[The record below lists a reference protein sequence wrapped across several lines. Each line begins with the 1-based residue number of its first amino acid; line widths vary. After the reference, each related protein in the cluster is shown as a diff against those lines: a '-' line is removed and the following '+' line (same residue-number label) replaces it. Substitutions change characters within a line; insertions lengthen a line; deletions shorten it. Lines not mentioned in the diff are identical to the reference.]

1 MSNAKERFE
10 RFLAKKEFIFL
21 DGATGTELQKFGLN
35 LSQPSEYW
43 NLEEPQYIQ
52 AIHQGYLAAGSDIIY
67 ANTFGSSKA
76 KLAGSPFA
84 QEDLVK
90 AALEIGLKAIRES
103 GKEALLAYDMGP
115 LGKLMYPSGN
125 FTYDKAYEDFA
136 GQVRL
141 AATYGADLILIETMS
156 DLYELK
162 AAILAAKDNSS
173 LPVVCSMTFQTD
185 GRTFNGTDVE
195 TYVNFA
201 TSLGV
206 EALGINCSNGPQ
218 ALSRVIEDL
227 LRYSRIPILLKPNA
241 GMPDPATGQ
250 YNLTP
255 KSFAK
260 EMGHFAKRGIK
271 LLGGCCGTN
280 TEYIRALSSW
290 LSKMESAKRKPV
302 YQGSASSSV
311 ESLNFAEGPF
321 LIGERINPSN
331 KEALQTALQEEN
343 YAYVAKMA
351 VEQEACGAQLL
362 DVNVSVP
369 GIDQAKAM
377 EQVVLTLIAVCQ
389 IPLVLDSKD
398 PAVLE
403 AGLKAYNAKPIINS
417 LSYRRSELQTIL
429 PLAKHYGASL
439 ILLPLSDERM
449 PSSAQ
454 ERIEVL
460 ARLKEACL
468 AAGHSEADLIADILA
483 LPLEAE
489 PKAARDCLET
499 LRLCQEQLGLRTLV
513 GLSNLSYHLP
523 GRAKINAAFLQV
535 ALSAGLDFALADP
548 LQEEI
553 IDSCLTYRI
562 LQADWD
568 ALDAF
573 SRREA
578 DDKRAAVDLKID
590 RIDAD
595 ANPET
600 ALAFSIRSGL
610 LDEAKKLT
618 KTLLG
623 QGRGLDLI
631 EALLLPLLDDLGRAY
646 QEGEIYLPQLL
657 QAASAAQSALDL
669 IRQKLSLEN
678 HTENA
683 EKGQAIVMATVQGDI
698 HDIGKN
704 IAKTILENYGYRVV
718 DLGKD
723 VAPESVR
730 DAVLE
735 HDCRLVGLSALM
747 TATLPAMETTIRI
760 TKEAAP
766 DCKFMLGGAVLT
778 ENYAYKI
785 GADYFC
791 ADANSDV
798 AIAREVFKDRQ
809 ELGKR

>member
-1 MSNAKERFE
+1 MMSIAQDRFE
-10 RFLAKKEFIFL
+10 KFLAQKEFIFL

-35 LSQPSEYW
+35 LSQASEFW

-52 AIHQGYLAAGSDIIY
+52 AIHQGYLEAGSDIIY

-76 KLAGSPFA
+76 KLKAAPYP
-84 QEDLVK
+84 QEDLIK
-90 AALEIGLKAIRES
+90 AALEIGHKAIDAS

-125 FTYDKAYEDFA
+125 FSYAEAYDDFA
-136 GQVRL
+136 GQARL
-141 AATYGADLILIETMS
+141 ASRYGADLILIETMS

-162 AAILAAKDNSS
+162 AAILAAKDNSD
-173 LPVVCSMTFQTD
+173 LPVACTMTFQTD

-195 TYVNFA
+195 TYVNLA
-201 TSLGV
+201 SSLGV
-206 EALGINCSNGPQ
+206 AALGINCSNGPK

-227 LRYSRIPILLKPNA
+227 IRYSRVPIILKPNA
-241 GMPDPATGQ
+241 GMPDPASGK
-250 YNLTP
+250 YSLTAE
-255 KSFAK
+255 SFA
-260 EMGHFAKRGIK
+260 EEVEHFARRGIK

-280 TEYIRALSSW
+280 TDYIRTLSQK
-290 LSKMESAKRKPV
+290 LSATHSAVRKPT
-302 YQGSASSSV
+302 YYGSASSSV
-311 ESLNFAEGPF
+311 RSLNFAEGPF

-331 KEALQTALQEEN
+331 KEALQTALREED

-369 GIDQAKAM
+369 GIDQVKAM
-377 EQVVLTLIAVCQ
+377 EQVVLALIAVCQ
-389 IPLVLDSKD
+389 LPLLLDSKD

-417 LSYRRSELQTIL
+417 LSYRPSELKTIL

-439 ILLPLSDERM
+439 VLLPLVEEGLPD
-449 PSSAQ
+449 SAQ
-454 ERIEVL
+454 ERIELL
-460 ARLKEACL
+460 ARLKETCL
-468 AAGHSEADLIADILA
+468 AAGLPEEDLIADILV

-489 PKAARDCLET
+489 AKAAQLCLDS
-499 LRLCQEQLGLRTLV
+499 LRLCREQLGLRTLA

-523 GRAKINAAFLQV
+523 GRPKLNAAFLQV
-535 ALSAGLDFALADP
+535 ALAEGLDFALADP
-548 LQEEI
+548 LQTEI
-553 IDSCLTYRI
+553 VDSFLTHRI
-562 LQADWD
+562 LQADWE
-568 ALDAF
+568 ALATF
-573 SRREA
+573 ARREKDSA
-578 DDKRAAVDLKID
+578 QLAVVQNAGGYNVAEK
-590 RIDAD
+590 
-595 ANPET
+595 PEL
-600 ALAFSIRSGL
+600 ALSSAIRSGL
-610 LDEAKKLT
+610 MKEAEQLTQLLLD
-618 KTLLG
+618 

-631 EALLLPLLDDLGRAY
+631 EELLLPLLDDLGRAY

-657 QAASAAQSALDL
+657 QAASAAQAALDL
-669 IRQKLSLEN
+669 IRQKLSLEDQSQK
-678 HTENA
+678 A

-704 IAKTILENYGYRVV
+704 IAKTILENYGYRVI

-723 VAPESVR
+723 VAPEAIR

-747 TATLPAMETTIRI
+747 TTTLPAMEKTIRL
-760 TKEAAP
+760 TKEVAP

-778 ENYAYKI
+778 EDYAYKI

-791 ADANSDV
+791 PDANSDV
-798 AIAREVFKDRQ
+798 AIARKVFQ
-809 ELGKR
+809 EGE